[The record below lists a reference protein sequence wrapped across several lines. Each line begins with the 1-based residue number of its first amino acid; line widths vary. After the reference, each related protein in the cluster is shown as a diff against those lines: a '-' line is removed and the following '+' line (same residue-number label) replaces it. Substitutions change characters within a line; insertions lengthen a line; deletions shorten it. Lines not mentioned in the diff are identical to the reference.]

1 MAFHM
6 KTTLEI
12 DEGVMR
18 RLKQRAAQEGRTMS
32 ELVEA
37 ALRALLAREEGK
49 PKELPP
55 LPVWDG
61 GGMLVDLDSREAMY
75 ELFDAEDPLVQE
87 VKSWSDADDA
97 STAPGRE

>member
-1 MAFHM
+1 M

-18 RLKQRAAQEGRTMS
+18 RLKERAAQEGRTMS
-32 ELVEA
+32 ELVET
-37 ALRALLAREEGK
+37 ALRALLSKEEKK

-61 GGMLVDLDSREAMY
+61 GGLLVDVDSREALY
-75 ELFDAEDPLVQE
+75 ELFDEEDPLIQE
-87 VKSWSDADDA
+87 MKSWSKDDPAD
-97 STAPGRE
+97 PKGGR

>member
-1 MAFHM
+1 M

-18 RLKQRAAQEGRTMS
+18 RLKQRAAAEGKTMS
-32 ELVEA
+32 ELVET
-37 ALRALLAREEGK
+37 ALRALLTADEKKK

-61 GGMLVDLDSREAMY
+61 GGWVVDAGDRATMY
-75 ELFDAEDPLVQE
+75 ELFDAEDPLIQE
-87 VKSWSDADDA
+87 MRSWSNDDEA
-97 STAPGRE
+97 APPAGRE